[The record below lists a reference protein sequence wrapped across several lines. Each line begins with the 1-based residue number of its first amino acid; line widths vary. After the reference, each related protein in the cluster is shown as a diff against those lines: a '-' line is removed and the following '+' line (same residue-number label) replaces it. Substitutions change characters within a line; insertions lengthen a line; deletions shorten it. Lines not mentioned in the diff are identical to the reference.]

1 MGKLLKTTEPY
12 SELQM
17 LHMLV
22 DDLFWEMQQVV
33 EWDAVVQDR
42 MTSSG
47 VDSLNNLTNFI
58 DQIQGLIMH
67 DEYYKKYQ
75 EHLKA
80 FDVPPWKKGK

>member
-1 MGKLLKTTEPY
+1 MSKLLKTTEPY
-12 SELQM
+12 SELQI

-22 DDLFWEMQQVV
+22 DDLFWE
-33 EWDAVVQDR
+33 QDR

-47 VDSLNNLTNFI
+47 VEGLNKLANHV

>member
-12 SELQM
+12 SELQI

-22 DDLFWEMQQVV
+22 DDLFWE
-33 EWDAVVQDR
+33 QDR

-47 VDSLNNLTNFI
+47 VEGLNKLANHV

>member
-47 VDSLNNLTNFI
+47 VDSLNNL
-58 DQIQGLIMH
+58 
-67 DEYYKKYQ
+67 
-75 EHLKA
+75 
-80 FDVPPWKKGK
+80 

>member
-12 SELQM
+12 SELQI

-22 DDLFWEMQQVV
+22 DDFYYNTECLGN
-33 EWDAVVQDR
+33 
-42 MTSSG
+42 SG
-47 VDSLNNLTNFI
+47 VENLNKLVNFI

-67 DEYYKKYQ
+67 DEYYEKYGLLG
-75 EHLKA
+75 EKYLKE